1 MMHKVYAPRSRSTKS
16 AFTSLVA
23 LAMAIIVALP
33 IGSASV
39 ANAAGSW
46 VERANSDSRN
56 WLSIASS
63 SDGKN
68 LAAVVGY
75 GGGIFTST
83 NSGATWT
90 ETNAGNRDWSS
101 IASSSD
107 GTTLVAAVTYGGIYR
122 STNSGLSWTLLANA
136 QNRNWSAVTSSAN
149 GEKIFACESGGSIW
163 SSIDSGANWTE
174 RTSAGSKNW
183 ISIASSADGTKVA
196 AAQFYGYIF
205 TSTDSGASWTF
216 RPKAGSNSGN
226 GQWVSIASS
235 ADGTKLAA
243 VRAADNSVYTS
254 VDSGDN
260 WTARTGASGGSGGWQ
275 SIASSADGSVLAGA
289 MNGKYV
295 YLSTDS
301 GVNFAAQ
308 TSTSTK
314 AFRSIA
320 SSADG
325 GKLAVTVDSGKIW
338 SYSALAPAPT
348 VTSVSPT
355 SGAITGGT
363 QITVTGTGF
372 VDGARVTVGGGTCSN
387 VTVVSATSI
396 TCVTPYL
403 SPPTGSVGAKDVK
416 VTNEDNQF
424 DTATNAFTYVAAPT
438 FTSVSPAS
446 GPVAGG
452 TRITITGTDFVAG
465 DTVTLY
471 GARGL
476 LGSCTSVNFISSTSL
491 SCLTPAGQVGP
502 ADINVDDVY
511 GQNAL
516 GTEAFTYS
524 GPVFS
529 ATTPSFQSVRLG
541 SPATTVQT
549 VTITNTGNLGLKF
562 PKNSLK
568 LAGADS
574 ASFKVSA
581 DRCSRLTLA
590 PNKACTVG
598 VKFLPSKIGS
608 HSATLSYSTN
618 DTINANSIELSGVG
632 LPKKISTVTISRI
645 KATSGSTG
653 GGTTVAITGTGFNSQ
668 ASVTIDGAVATVL
681 KRRGSTSITV
691 STPAHAA
698 GKVLVAVTN
707 PDSGTGSYNGFTYV
721 P

>member
-1 MMHKVYAPRSRSTKS
+1 MHKVSASRSRSTKS
-16 AFTSLVA
+16 AFSSLVA
-23 LAMAIIVALP
+23 LALAVIVALP
-33 IGSASV
+33 IGPASV

-46 VERANSDSRN
+46 VERANSGSRN

-90 ETNAGNRDWSS
+90 ETNAGNQYWSS

-122 STNSGLSWTLLANA
+122 STNSGLSWTLLADA
-136 QNRNWSAVTSSAN
+136 GTRNWRAITSSAN
-149 GEKIFACESGGSIW
+149 GEKIFAADYGGSIW
-163 SSIDSGANWTE
+163 SSVDSGASWTE
-174 RTSAGSKNW
+174 RTSQGSKNW
-183 ISIASSADGTKVA
+183 DSIASSADGTKVA
-196 AAQFYGYIF
+196 AVQFYGYIF
-205 TSTDSGASWTF
+205 TSTDSGASWTY
-216 RPKAGSNSGN
+216 RSKAGPSSGF

-243 VRAADNSVYTS
+243 VRATDNSVYTS

-260 WTARTGASGGSGGWQ
+260 WTARTGASGGNGGWQ
-275 SIASSADGSVLAGA
+275 SITSSSDGSVLAGA
-289 MNGKYV
+289 MDGRYV

-308 TSTSTK
+308 TSTGTQS
-314 AFRSIA
+314 FRSIA
-320 SSADG
+320 SSSDG
-325 GKLAVTVDSGKIW
+325 GKLAVTAGKIW

-348 VTSVSPT
+348 ITSVSPP
-355 SGAITGGT
+355 SGAISGGT

-465 DTVTLY
+465 DTVTLF

-476 LGSCTSVNFISSTSL
+476 LGSCTGVNFISSTSL

-562 PKNSLK
+562 PKNSLT
-568 LAGADS
+568 LTGVDS

-590 PNKACTVG
+590 PNKTCTVG

-668 ASVTIDGAVATVL
+668 ASVTIGGTEATVM

-698 GKVLVAVTN
+698 GKVLVTVTN